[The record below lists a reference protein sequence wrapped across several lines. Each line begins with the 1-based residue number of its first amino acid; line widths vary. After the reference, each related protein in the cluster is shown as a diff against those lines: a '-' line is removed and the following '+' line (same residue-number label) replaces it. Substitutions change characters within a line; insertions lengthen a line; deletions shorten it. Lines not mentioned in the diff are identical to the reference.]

1 MVAFVKVTFFRST
14 LQGALSHR
22 KPTSAGIFRDSCSR
36 VILNGKTKA
45 FGKKKN
51 CVDVTLITSNSTWVG
66 LGRTLCLRGEIPT
79 EEHVSIFMRFS
90 CTLYKKLR

>member
-45 FGKKKN
+45 FGKKK
-51 CVDVTLITSNSTWVG
+51 
-66 LGRTLCLRGEIPT
+66 
-79 EEHVSIFMRFS
+79 
-90 CTLYKKLR
+90 KKLCRCHFDHLKFHMGWFGTDPVPSR